1 MSISGIATS
10 QSSTL
15 SLISGTDYTSTTS
28 VNDVLAQGQSSDAAT
43 ISKGAQQMSQLQK
56 LQASDP
62 EKFKEAAQQISD
74 ALTEEA
80 GSTTD
85 SKAAEALTDMAT
97 KFADAAT
104 SGTMDSL
111 QFSPPTDASSLG
123 GSSSSQQKG
132 VLKFASQQGSGNPM
146 ATMDSVISNV
156 LSDIDSSTT
165 SSTGSVS
172 SSSETAA

>member
-1 MSISGIATS
+1 MSISGITT

-15 SLISGTDYTSTTS
+15 SLISGTAYESSTS
-28 VNDVLAQGQSSDAAT
+28 VNDVLAQGQSSDSTT

-56 LQASDP
+56 LQTNDTA
-62 EKFKEAAQQISD
+62 KFKEAAQQISD
-74 ALTEEA
+74 ALTEKA
-80 GSTTD
+80 SSATD
-85 SKAAEALTDMAT
+85 SKEAGALNDMAA
-97 KFADAAT
+97 KFAAAAT

-132 VLKFASQQGSGNPM
+132 VLKFKNQQGSDNPM
-146 ATMDSVISNV
+146 ATMDNVISTV
-156 LSDIDSSTT
+156 LSDIDSGTT
-165 SSTGSVS
+165 SSTSSVS